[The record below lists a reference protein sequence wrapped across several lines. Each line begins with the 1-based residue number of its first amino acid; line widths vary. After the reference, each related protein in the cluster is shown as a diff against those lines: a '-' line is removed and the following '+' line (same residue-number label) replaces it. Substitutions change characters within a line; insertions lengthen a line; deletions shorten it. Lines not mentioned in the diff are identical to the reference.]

1 MTRKTSMAA
10 LFGSMQKR
18 LVTELESGRVNAHP
32 TTSGSA
38 AEVAWRE
45 LLASHLPQRYRV
57 DTAHVM
63 DCEGRHSE
71 QINIVIY
78 DAHFTP
84 RLSDYKG
91 VVWVPAESVYAVL
104 EVKPTLQGQIVY
116 AGKKAASV
124 RRLNRT
130 STCIT
135 YAAGEY
141 PAKEPG
147 PILAGIVA
155 DSLGWQ
161 TSARQRLTH
170 VIGGLGADQRLNFG
184 CSADGIAFASGLGPP
199 GDLELVEGDGSLVHS
214 LRTATNPYCR
224 LIRAPELS
232 QDDLGYSQWCSSRAP
247 RGLAD
252 RVSLEPALLGETPA
266 RDRRRLASS
275 DSCRAMLPALR
286 ETGTCRVSAR
296 CQSTTAE
303 EVSL

>member
-32 TTSGSA
+32 TTSGTA

-71 QINIVIY
+71 QIDIVIY

-91 VVWVPAESVYAVL
+91 VVWVPAESIYAVL
-104 EVKPTLQGQIVY
+104 EVKPTLQGQFVY

-124 RRLNRT
+124 RQLSRT

-170 VIGGLGADQRLNFG
+170 AIEGLGTDQRLDLG
-184 CSADGIAFASGLGPP
+184 CSADGIAFASGLETP
-199 GDLELVEGDGSLVHS
+199 GDLELVEGGGSLTFFIVRLVES
-214 LRTATNPYCR
+214 LRR
-224 LIRAPELS
+224 L
-232 QDDLGYSQWCSSRAP
+232 GT
-247 RGLAD
+247 
-252 RVSLEPALLGETPA
+252 VPALDFGAYLKAFEMGE
-266 RDRRRLASS
+266 S
-275 DSCRAMLPALR
+275 
-286 ETGTCRVSAR
+286 G
-296 CQSTTAE
+296 
-303 EVSL
+303 